1 MCMFDF
7 DPKNRL
13 WREDPSISFNDNVLF
28 GCIHFTKVF
37 FGKYRVTPAN
47 NEDYDDL
54 AADCVLAVYDSAMR
68 NLDKWDRNYRL
79 DQYLFARAWSIVGG
93 WLKRNFDRHSRELR
107 DVRLDRGGL
116 TPVEY
121 DVGNDELDLK
131 SGKVG
136 RYSVFVGATRDGTEQ
151 KMSPVAIEFL
161 DYYDDCLFLGIAPVS
176 PEEFDHGICPEDLM
190 RIRRIL
196 EKSARK
202 SAAGRKVLNKLS
214 ETAEIRSKKSRRGK
228 I

>member
-7 DPKNRL
+7 DPKNKL
-13 WREDPSISFNDNVLF
+13 WREDPSASFNDNVLF

-47 NEDYDDL
+47 NEDYDDM

-68 NLDKWDRNYRL
+68 NLDRWDRKYRL

-93 WLKRNFDRHSRELR
+93 WLQQHFKRHSRELR
-107 DVRLDRGGL
+107 DVRLEKGGL

-136 RYSVFVGATRDGTEQ
+136 RYAVFVGTVLGATEKR
-151 KMSPVAIEFL
+151 MSPVALEFL
-161 DYYDDCLFLGIAPVS
+161 DYYDDCLYLGIPPVS
-176 PEEFDHGICPEDLM
+176 PEEFDRGICPEDLE

-202 SAAGRKVLNKLS
+202 SAAGRKVFNKLS

>member
-7 DPKNRL
+7 DPKNKL

-47 NEDYDDL
+47 NEDYDDM

-93 WLKRNFDRHSRELR
+93 WLNRRFERHSRELR
-107 DVRLDRGGL
+107 DVHLDNGRLVP
-116 TPVEY
+116 TEY
-121 DVGNDELDLK
+121 DVGGDELDLK

-136 RYSVFVGATRDGTEQ
+136 RYSAFGSVLVGAGE
-151 KMSPVAIEFL
+151 KSMSPVAIEFL

-176 PEEFDHGICPEDLM
+176 PEEFDHGICPEDLK

>member
-1 MCMFDF
+1 MFDF
-7 DPKNRL
+7 VPKNKL
-13 WREDPSISFNDNVLF
+13 WREDPSASFNENVLY

-47 NEDYDDL
+47 NEDYDDM
-54 AADCVLAVYDSAMR
+54 AAACVLAVYDSAMR

-93 WLKRNFDRHSRELR
+93 WLKKNFKRHSKELR
-107 DVRLDRGGL
+107 DVHLDKGGY

-121 DVGNDELDLK
+121 DVGVDELDLK

-136 RYSVFVGATRDGTEQ
+136 RYSVFVGTTRDAVE
-151 KMSPVAIEFL
+151 KAMSPVAIEFL

-176 PEEFDHGICPEDLM
+176 PEEFDNSICPGDLM

-196 EKSARK
+196 DGSAGKSAV
-202 SAAGRKVLNKLS
+202 GRKVLNKLY
-214 ETAEIRSKKSRRGK
+214 EAAEIRSKKSRRGK